1 MSTFIAHFYPRI
13 PKLCRVQVKM
23 PSGSSEIKDVN
34 LMDIDVSA
42 IQEGLGKWLKKI

>member
-1 MSTFIAHFYPRI
+1 
-13 PKLCRVQVKM
+13 M

-42 IQEGLGKWLKKI
+42 HIKRGLGKWLKKI